1 MITFKNISF
10 KNFMSFGSQATEIPL
25 NDSKSTLILGKNLDV
40 GNEGESANGVG
51 KTAYIQAIVFSI
63 FGKGIDKMKTDE
75 FINLRN
81 GKKLEVCLDFEKDG
95 IEYRIE
101 RCRKPNRVS
110 FFVDGQDVTRDTMKN
125 TDEDILKAIDIPYE
139 IFIRSIFMSP
149 HIDSFLAMTP
159 AEQRNYVEEVLSL
172 DVLASRADVLKNV
185 IRKEISDEVKLLDRD
200 IENAVTT
207 NDKIEKSIIAT
218 KEKSENF
225 VQNTQRTIDDIK
237 QNIKDLP
244 VVDDDVLGK
253 LTQLEH
259 YRVQAKEASDI
270 AGIYGVD
277 LSKENAELQRIEDL
291 VDRYASLVEK
301 EEKHDDA
308 SQQAV
313 SGLEEQIA
321 KLPRMDVLEQ
331 AVTTNKGIEES
342 KKLQQQTVLPL
353 DQFTRK
359 ESDIKAKLEDAKT
372 RIESLESGKCP
383 YCEQSHIDA
392 VLLEKEKKQQVVIEE
407 SLMEI
412 KNEIAAID
420 DKVIKIIAEYAVFY
434 ETFDS
439 IVASDGEEVA
449 NNPEKFITQHTDIT
463 NKLQNARDNNKNV
476 YSDMLVEFEEKHGG
490 VEGIEAKLE
499 ETIQKVQDLERG
511 KERSEVIA
519 DDFETSINAIIESTG
534 FSEKKD
540 AEQISQKAD
549 DLQKRIE
556 EEEKKENPYHETI
569 ADYQKMMVDIT
580 ELEEQKRES
589 DKVLTHVNYL
599 IKLLTNPKSFIRKN
613 IVDRY
618 IPFVNKKMNE
628 YAEQLGLS
636 HVIEIQSDMTVSMEY
651 MTNSVSYFMMS
662 RGERLRANV
671 AASIAFRDLM
681 NLLGR
686 SSNLLLV
693 DELLDGSADA
703 FGMNAIFNMIKATTD
718 EVFIVSHREE
728 FKDSVDRQLV
738 ISKSN
743 GFSDIEW
750 VGR

>member
-1 MITFKNISF
+1 
-10 KNFMSFGSQATEIPL
+10 
-25 NDSKSTLILGKNLDV
+25 
-40 GNEGESANGVG
+40 
-51 KTAYIQAIVFSI
+51 
-63 FGKGIDKMKTDE
+63 
-75 FINLRN
+75 
-81 GKKLEVCLDFEKDG
+81 
-95 IEYRIE
+95 
-101 RCRKPNRVS
+101 
-110 FFVDGQDVTRDTMKN
+110 
-125 TDEDILKAIDIPYE
+125 
-139 IFIRSIFMSP
+139 
-149 HIDSFLAMTP
+149 
-159 AEQRNYVEEVLSL
+159 
-172 DVLASRADVLKNV
+172 
-185 IRKEISDEVKLLDRD
+185 
-200 IENAVTT
+200 
-207 NDKIEKSIIAT
+207 
-218 KEKSENF
+218 
-225 VQNTQRTIDDIK
+225 
-237 QNIKDLP
+237 
-244 VVDDDVLGK
+244 
-253 LTQLEH
+253 
-259 YRVQAKEASDI
+259 
-270 AGIYGVD
+270 
-277 LSKENAELQRIEDL
+277 
-291 VDRYASLVEK
+291 
-301 EEKHDDA
+301 
-308 SQQAV
+308 
-313 SGLEEQIA
+313 
-321 KLPRMDVLEQ
+321 
-331 AVTTNKGIEES
+331 
-342 KKLQQQTVLPL
+342 
-353 DQFTRK
+353 
-359 ESDIKAKLEDAKT
+359 
-372 RIESLESGKCP
+372 
-383 YCEQSHIDA
+383 
-392 VLLEKEKKQQVVIEE
+392 
-407 SLMEI
+407 
-412 KNEIAAID
+412 
-420 DKVIKIIAEYAVFY
+420 
-434 ETFDS
+434 
-439 IVASDGEEVA
+439 
-449 NNPEKFITQHTDIT
+449 
-463 NKLQNARDNNKNV
+463 
-476 YSDMLVEFEEKHGG
+476 MLVEFEEKHGG